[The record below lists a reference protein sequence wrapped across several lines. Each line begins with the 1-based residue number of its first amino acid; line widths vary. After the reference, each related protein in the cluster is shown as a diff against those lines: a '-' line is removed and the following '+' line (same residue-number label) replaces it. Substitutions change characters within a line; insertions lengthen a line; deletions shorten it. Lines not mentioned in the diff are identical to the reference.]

1 MTDSLTQ
8 NAWTLIDAGRAA
20 EAVEL
25 TKAAVESRAATPSLL
40 MAHAAGLKA
49 LGRFDDALAFNKSAV
64 DRAPADRFAWY
75 NLAATLGDLHL
86 DEDAADAAR
95 QALALGLDA
104 PEVWLVLGKALQ
116 GLRRYDDA
124 DHAFETALAR
134 RPNYAAAHLDL
145 AQLRWMR
152 SGRLDEALAAIET
165 SILRHPNDTGLRLI
179 KSTVQTF
186 AADPAAADA
195 TLRDAVAVS
204 PNDVL
209 IQLAAARAAGA
220 VGDLARFVAHAETA
234 LQLAPTAPEAHTVL
248 CEAQLAVGQAEAA
261 ADTADRLVAAMPHD
275 QYALALR
282 LTAWRM
288 TEDPRLAPFR
298 RHDALVRVYR
308 LPTPDGWPDLETFLD
323 ALRAKLLTLHDLK
336 THPLQQSLRGG
347 TQVPSLDR
355 SEEPLIKAF
364 FASARKAVARYI
376 DDLGPG
382 DDPIRARR
390 SDDFAFAGGWS
401 VRLRSDGFHADHVHP
416 KGWISSAFYLDLP
429 TGLDDDDA
437 REGWL
442 QFGRPG
448 CPTSPALAADHMIK
462 PERGNLV
469 LFPSCFWHGTR
480 PFSDPGHRLTM
491 AFDVVPR

>member
-8 NAWTLIDAGRAA
+8 KAWTLIDQGRAA
-20 EAVEL
+20 EASSL
-25 TKAAVESRAATPSLL
+25 TQLAAQAGAAAPSLL
-40 MAHAAGLKA
+40 MAHAAALKA
-49 LGRFDDALAFNKSAV
+49 LGRADDAVTFNRRAV

-75 NLAATLGDLHL
+75 NLAATLGDLNL
-86 DEDAADAAR
+86 DAEAEAAAR
-95 QALALGLDA
+95 RTLALGLDA

-124 DHAFETALAR
+124 EKAFLTAVAR

-152 SGRLDEALAAIET
+152 SGHQDDALSVLEAAI
-165 SILRHPNDTGLRLI
+165 RQHPGDPGLRLI
-179 KSTVQTF
+179 KSTVQSF
-186 AADPAAADA
+186 AGDYAAADA
-195 TLRDAVAVS
+195 TLEDALKAA

-209 IQLAAARAAGA
+209 LRLAAARAAGG
-220 VGDLARFVAHAETA
+220 VGDVARLLAHAEIA
-234 LQLAPTAPEAHTVL
+234 LRLAPAAPEVHAVL
-248 CEAQLAVGQAEAA
+248 CEAQLAAGQAEAA
-261 ADTADRLVAAMPHD
+261 AETAERLVAATPRD

-282 LTAWRM
+282 NTAWRL
-288 TEDPRLAPFR
+288 TEDPRLSPFQR
-298 RHDALVRVYR
+298 YDQLVRAYR
-308 LPTPDGWPDLETFLD
+308 LETPDGWPDLESFLE
-323 ALRAKLLTLHDLK
+323 ALRARLLALHDLK

-355 SEEPLIKAF
+355 SEEPLVKAF

-376 DDLGPG
+376 EDLGPG

-390 SDDFAFAGGWS
+390 SAEFDFAGGWS

-429 TGLDDDDA
+429 AAVDDGEA

-448 CPTSPALAADHMIK
+448 CRTTPALAAEHMVK
-462 PERGNLV
+462 PERGTLV

-480 PFSDPGHRLTM
+480 PFSDPGHRLTV
-491 AFDVVPR
+491 AFDVTPR

>member
-8 NAWTLIDAGRAA
+8 KAWTLIDHGRAA
-20 EAVEL
+20 EASSL
-25 TKAAVESRAATPSLL
+25 TQSAAQAGAATPSLL
-40 MAHAAGLKA
+40 MAHAAALKA
-49 LGRFDDALAFNKSAV
+49 LGRTDDAVTFNRRAV
-64 DRAPADRFAWY
+64 ARAPSDRFAWY
-75 NLAATLGDLHL
+75 NLAATLGDLKL
-86 DEDAADAAR
+86 DAEAEVAAR
-95 QALALGLDA
+95 RTLGLGLDA

-124 DHAFETALAR
+124 EKAFLTAVAR

-152 SGRLDEALAAIET
+152 SGRQDDALSVLEAAI
-165 SILRHPNDTGLRLI
+165 RQHPEDPGLRLI

-186 AADPAAADA
+186 AGDHAAADA
-195 TLRDAVAVS
+195 TLENALTAS

-209 IQLAAARAAGA
+209 LKLAAARAAGV
-220 VGDLARFVAHAETA
+220 VGDVARMLIHAETA
-234 LQLAPTAPEAHTVL
+234 LRLAPAAPEVHAVL
-248 CEAQLAVGQAEAA
+248 CEAQLAAGHAHAA
-261 ADTADRLVAAMPHD
+261 AETAERLVAATPED

-282 LTAWRM
+282 NTAWRL
-288 TEDPRLAPFR
+288 TEDPRLAPYR
-298 RHDALVRVYR
+298 RYDQLVRPYR
-308 LPTPDGWPDLETFLD
+308 LETPDGWSDLESFLE
-323 ALRAKLLTLHDLK
+323 ALRARLLELHDLK

-355 SEEPLIKAF
+355 SEDPLVKAF
-364 FASARKAVARYI
+364 FASARKAVARYVE
-376 DDLGPG
+376 DLGAG
-382 DDPIRARR
+382 DDAIRARR
-390 SDDFAFAGGWS
+390 SKGFDFAGGWS

-416 KGWISSAFYLDLP
+416 RGWISSAFYLDLP
-429 TGLDDDDA
+429 AAVDDGEA

-448 CPTSPALAADHMIK
+448 CHTTPALTAEHMVK
-462 PERGNLV
+462 PERGTLV

-491 AFDVVPR
+491 AFDVTPL